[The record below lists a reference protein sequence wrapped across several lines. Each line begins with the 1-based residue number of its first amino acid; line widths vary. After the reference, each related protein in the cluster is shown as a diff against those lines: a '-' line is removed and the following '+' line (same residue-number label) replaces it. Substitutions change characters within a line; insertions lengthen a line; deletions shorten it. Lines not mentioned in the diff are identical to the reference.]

1 MLKSFSHCSAPFPA
15 FISLYYSGKGGWW
28 EWGVSRWLLLLALAI
43 DSNPCYSTLGS
54 LRGHVKSSVFLI
66 CLNFWQTL
74 CTWASEVRSSHISLP
89 SSIPMA
95 AKFCLESVTVLSQ
108 KTVSGFPSVVA
119 DLCFVL
125 VQNPERVDICWSCVG
140 EIHSSSRG
148 RCVLLLPLPRK
159 PWRRGDLLFSRWRL
173 KAFT

>member
-1 MLKSFSHCSAPFPA
+1 MV
-15 FISLYYSGKGGWW
+15 
-28 EWGVSRWLLLLALAI
+28 GVGCLSLALASCSSYRLQSVLLNI
-43 DSNPCYSTLGS
+43 RLLAGACEILGVLDLSQFLADSVHLG
-54 LRGHVKSSVFLI
+54 LWGKVFSY
-66 CLNFWQTL
+66 F
-74 CTWASEVRSSHISLP
+74 LP

-108 KTVSGFPSVVA
+108 KTVSGFPSVIA
-119 DLCFVL
+119 DFCFVL

-159 PWRRGDLLFSRWRL
+159 PWRWKDLLFSRWWL

>member
-1 MLKSFSHCSAPFPA
+1 MV
-15 FISLYYSGKGGWW
+15 
-28 EWGVSRWLLLLALAI
+28 GVGCLSLALASCSSYRLQSVLLNI
-43 DSNPCYSTLGS
+43 RLLACEIFSVPDLSQFLADSVHLG
-54 LRGHVKSSVFLI
+54 
-66 CLNFWQTL
+66 L
-74 CTWASEVRSSHISLP
+74 CGKVLSYFQP

-108 KTVSGFPSVVA
+108 KTVSGFPSVIA
-119 DLCFVL
+119 DFCFVL

-159 PWRRGDLLFSRWRL
+159 PWRWKDLLFSRWRL